1 MVKTDLRVQRTR
13 AALRQ
18 AFRTLALKYP
28 HYHDITVKELTA
40 VANVNRK
47 TFYLH
52 FDSIDDLAE
61 TFTQESAERIL
72 ALLSPDVFKENIIQP
87 GLIFDRLVHFFHQ
100 SEDFH
105 RVILLNDDYSFL
117 THKIYNLIT
126 DGLTTTIKTNY
137 HLSAI
142 DARICASFLIHNNLT
157 FFRLYYQGD
166 LGITIDELRSRLVS
180 LNAFGIHNFFYPDD
194 VLS

>member
-18 AFRTLALKYP
+18 AFRVLALKYP
-28 HYHDITVKELTA
+28 HYRDITVKELTA

-61 TFTQESAERIL
+61 TFTQESAEKIL
-72 ALLSPDVFKENIIQP
+72 ALLSPDDFKENIIQP
-87 GLIFDRLVHFFHQ
+87 GLIFDRLVAFFHQ

-105 RVILLNDDYSFL
+105 RVILLNNDYSFL

-126 DGLTTTIKTNY
+126 DGLTTTIQSNY
-137 HLSAI
+137 HLTAI

-166 LGITIDELRSRLVS
+166 LGITIDELKKRLVS
-180 LNAFGIHNFFYPDD
+180 LNAYGIHNFFYPDD
-194 VLS
+194 CLS